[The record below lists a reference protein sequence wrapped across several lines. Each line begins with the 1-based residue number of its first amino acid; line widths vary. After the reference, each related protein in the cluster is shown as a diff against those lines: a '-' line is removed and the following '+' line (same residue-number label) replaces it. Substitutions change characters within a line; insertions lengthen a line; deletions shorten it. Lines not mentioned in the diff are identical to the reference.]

1 MIFVFNTKDRV
12 AMEMSNVLSVSIG
25 TAIEDQIQVYT
36 IEVDIIVGQSVVSKT
51 ISYQLNRDGRDEDY
65 ESLLTMLSSVEY

>member
-25 TAIEDQIQVYT
+25 TAIEDQIQVHT

-65 ESLLTMLSSVEY
+65 ESLLTMIRSVEY